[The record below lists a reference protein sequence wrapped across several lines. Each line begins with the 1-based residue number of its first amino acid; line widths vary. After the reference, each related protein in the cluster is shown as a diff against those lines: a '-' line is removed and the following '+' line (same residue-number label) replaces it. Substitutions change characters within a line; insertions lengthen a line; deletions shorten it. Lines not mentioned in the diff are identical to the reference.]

1 MRSNKN
7 NLLNVF
13 IENFKEELDLK
24 DKVNIS
30 ENNQLGE
37 ITEYLQNYF
46 SKLNY
51 EIKNAKVT
59 AGNNPVGYLDFKK
72 KISEEVLIKSV
83 CNYFK
88 SYSIAFKKH
97 KFSGCRPLFSLKNN
111 TIPGLVEGRGYSLVS
126 FVSKMPDSKVR
137 IKIEPL
143 KETQVIKTLDA
154 KFNNL
159 TLVLW
164 NGRTMIESNFISGEI
179 NLEEEIPTHE
189 GFFNIELISDS
200 PKIPIKI
207 KGDFYLSS
215 DQDLILEK
223 ITDIARG

>member
-1 MRSNKN
+1 MKSNPN
-7 NLLNVF
+7 NLLNAF

-24 DKVNIS
+24 DKVHIS
-30 ENNQLGE
+30 ENNQLGKV
-37 ITEYLQNYF
+37 TEYLHNYL
-46 SKLNY
+46 SILNF
-51 EIKNAKVT
+51 EIKDVKIT
-59 AGNNPVGYLDFKK
+59 GGNNPVAYLDTKK
-72 KISEEVLIKSV
+72 KIREDLLIKSV
-83 CNYFK
+83 FDYFK
-88 SYSIAFKKH
+88 SFSIVFKKH

-111 TIPGLVEGRGYSLVS
+111 TIPGLVEGRGYCLIS
-126 FVSKMPDSKVR
+126 FVSKMPDSKIR

-143 KETQVIKTLDA
+143 KETQVIKILDA
-154 KFNNL
+154 KYKNL

-164 NGRTMIESNFISGEI
+164 NGRTMIKSNFVPEKI

-189 GFFNIELISDS
+189 GFFNIELKSDS